1 MTQLYC
7 EVPETLAQRIEA
19 KAIEFHLS
27 VPEYLAKLVERDVGD
42 GWPEGYFD
50 LFGGWQGEPLERP
63 EQGEYEERASL
74 D

>member
-7 EVPETLAQRIEA
+7 EVPETIAQRVEA
-19 KAIEFHLS
+19 KAGEFHLS

-42 GWPEGYFD
+42 GWPEGYFEVV
-50 LFGGWQGEPLERP
+50 GSWQGALERP
-63 EQGEYEERASL
+63 EQLEYENRLEL